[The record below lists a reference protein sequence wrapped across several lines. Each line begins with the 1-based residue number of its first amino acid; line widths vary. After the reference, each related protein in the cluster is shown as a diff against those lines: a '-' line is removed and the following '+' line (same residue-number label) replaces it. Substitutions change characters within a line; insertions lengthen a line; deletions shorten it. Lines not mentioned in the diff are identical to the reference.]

1 MDMDMESTV
10 EEGTWTPL
18 HQAARAGDVDMLRL
32 LIEAGADIEAR
43 APGGATA
50 LHHAAY
56 FGHPEVVRELLAC
69 GADHKAV
76 DEAGYTP
83 LQWARLW
90 DHRHEEP
97 GATVA
102 VLELAEGLSG

>member
-1 MDMDMESTV
+1 MDMEHTV

-18 HQAARAGDVDMLRL
+18 HQAARAGDLGMARL
-32 LIEAGADIEAR
+32 LLEAGADLEAR

-56 FGHPEVVRELLAC
+56 FGHPEVVRELLAW
-69 GADHKAV
+69 GADPGAV
-76 DEAGYTP
+76 DKVGYTP
-83 LQWARLW
+83 LQWARVW